1 MKNEDIIMLSRR
13 AKDETEDFIN
23 EHFENPE
30 KGWPTVRL
38 YSNVF
43 DEQYYEKYNG
53 ELQKKQ
59 LHQFSQ

>member
-38 YSNVF
+38 NTCSSFEDYKEYKL
-43 DEQYYEKYNG
+43 DENDIW
-53 ELQKKQ
+53 LD
-59 LHQFSQ
+59 LLCI